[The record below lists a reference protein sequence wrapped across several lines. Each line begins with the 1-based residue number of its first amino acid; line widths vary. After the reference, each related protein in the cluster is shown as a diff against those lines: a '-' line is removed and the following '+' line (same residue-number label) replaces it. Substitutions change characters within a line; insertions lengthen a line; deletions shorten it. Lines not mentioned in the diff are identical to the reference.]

1 VGIGKIAFVSVL
13 LIAAATLKTAT
24 AQPSLALADSLTA
37 AGADP
42 LALADAYS
50 EAWEHQKAITTLV
63 NWAIKCGKTPA
74 DAAILWR
81 LARSRIDQGENLTGE
96 AALEL
101 YERAQ
106 EEAWVATVEDSLNA
120 DAQQTLAIAYGRIA
134 LFKGVFKSA
143 GLAKKVY
150 YHAHRALALSDSMP
164 RSCYI
169 LGRLHQEL
177 TAKPGFALSLMGL
190 GWASEDS
197 IGWYYERALRLN
209 PNLIQ
214 TRVAFAEYTLHN
226 KKDII
231 LTKKLLEDAIHLPA
245 RDEQDVPAQ
254 TQAREM
260 LRKIG

>member
-1 VGIGKIAFVSVL
+1 MLVGALVSVPSFATDHARPS
-13 LIAAATLKTAT
+13 AAY
-24 AQPSLALADSLTA
+24 ADSLAA

-42 LALADAYS
+42 IVVADAYS

-63 NWAIKCGKTPA
+63 KWAVKSGKTPA
-74 DAAILWR
+74 DAATLWR

-101 YERAQ
+101 YEGARD
-106 EEAWVATVEDSLNA
+106 EAWVATQEDSLNA

-143 GLAKKVY
+143 GLAKKVN
-150 YHAHRALALSDSMP
+150 YHAHRALALQDSMP
-164 RSCYI
+164 RCCYI

-190 GWASEDS
+190 GWAREDS
-197 IGWYYERALRLN
+197 VGWFYDRALKLN

-214 TRVAFAEYTLHN
+214 TRVAYAEFLLDR
-226 KKDII
+226 KKD
-231 LTKKLLEDAIHLPA
+231 KAGARKLLEEAVALPA
-245 RDEQDVPAQ
+245 VDEQDLKAVEEAGK
-254 TQAREM
+254 M
-260 LRKIG
+260 LESIR